1 MAKEIKYGAEARAA
15 LGRGVDQLADTV
27 RVTLG
32 PKGRNVVLDKS
43 FGAPLITNDGVTIA
57 KEIELEDPFE
67 NMGAQ
72 LVKEVATKT
81 NDVAGDGTTTATVL
95 AQAMINAGMK
105 NLEAGA
111 NPIIL
116 RKGMKKATDC
126 AVAAIAKMS
135 SKVNGK
141 EHIAR
146 VATISAGDEEVGN
159 LVADAMEKVSKD
171 GVITIEESKT
181 MQTELD
187 LVEGMQ
193 FDRGYISAYMATDM
207 DKMEATLENPY
218 ILITDKKISNIQE
231 ILPLLEQIVQSGAK
245 LLIIA
250 EDVEGE
256 ALTTLIVN
264 KLRGTFNVVAVK
276 APGYGDRRKAMLED
290 IAILTGG
297 QVISS
302 ELGLELKDT
311 YTPDELEE
319 IAKTFLEK
327 DPGNVGDNLVGMSI
341 RPYDMVKLYP
351 TTTFSEACNIG
362 DGYYKDEN
370 GQFQW
375 APADTRTLDAL
386 KKYQDL
392 YQEGILD
399 SEFYSYT
406 RYQGAQKFYVQGTSG
421 LTLEDGHAIMITY
434 IRNGLAEQGLDP
446 DKVLHLAQLVGDDG
460 MYHYREDSNY
470 WGQVMF
476 SPTISQEKFE
486 RAMDIL
492 DYTCTEEGQNFMNM
506 GFEGIDWKLDEN
518 GNYVSLLD
526 PSIQGSA
533 TSVLGGK
540 YPSKESSFGGLILPD
555 DFSLVSPNYSHEIQD
570 TVRGFYKLREELSD
584 TTTLLPR
591 EYEYEFLSSRE
602 KSQATMDLGDEYAKL
617 ILKDGELEDNWN
629 TWVEEKMAV
638 VQPVLDQLNK

>member
-1 MAKEIKYGAEARAA
+1 MAEEQLGGTYFLYRPVFSLNRPSERLSYHA
-15 LGRGVDQLADTV
+15 L
-27 RVTLG
+27 
-32 PKGRNVVLDKS
+32 
-43 FGAPLITNDGVTIA
+43 IY
-57 KEIELEDPFE
+57 
-67 NMGAQ
+67 
-72 LVKEVATKT
+72 
-81 NDVAGDGTTTATVL
+81 
-95 AQAMINAGMK
+95 
-105 NLEAGA
+105 
-111 NPIIL
+111 L
-116 RKGMKKATDC
+116 RKDW
-126 AVAAIAKMS
+126 
-135 SKVNGK
+135 
-141 EHIAR
+141 
-146 VATISAGDEEVGN
+146 
-159 LVADAMEKVSKD
+159 
-171 GVITIEESKT
+171 
-181 MQTELD
+181 
-187 LVEGMQ
+187 
-193 FDRGYISAYMATDM
+193 
-207 DKMEATLENPY
+207 MEAC
-218 ILITDKKISNIQE
+218 
-231 ILPLLEQIVQSGAK
+231 
-245 LLIIA
+245 
-250 EDVEGE
+250 
-256 ALTTLIVN
+256 
-264 KLRGTFNVVAVK
+264 
-276 APGYGDRRKAMLED
+276 
-290 IAILTGG
+290 
-297 QVISS
+297 
-302 ELGLELKDT
+302 GLELKDT
-311 YTPDELEE
+311 YTPDELKE
-319 IAKTFLEK
+319 IAKTFLEE

-386 KKYQDL
+386 KKYQEL

-399 SEFYSYT
+399 PEFYSYT

-446 DKVLHLAQLVGDDG
+446 DEVLHLAQLVGDDG
-460 MYHYREDSNY
+460 MYHYREDSNH

-506 GFEGIDWKLDEN
+506 GFEGIDWELDES

-540 YPSKESSFGGLILPD
+540 YPSKESSFGGLILTD
-555 DFSLVSPNYSHEIQD
+555 DFSLVSPNYSYEIQN
-570 TVRGFYKLREELSD
+570 TVRDFYKLREELSD
-584 TTTLLPR
+584 KTTLLPR

>member
-1 MAKEIKYGAEARAA
+1 MKGKFVASARH
-15 LGRGVDQLADTV
+15 LGRSIWKNRACYSLMLPGIIWFILFAYGPMSGLLLAFKTYSA
-27 RVTLG
+27 RG
-32 PKGRNVVLDKS
+32 GIWGSPWCG
-43 FGAPLITNDGVTIA
+43 
-57 KEIELEDPFE
+57 FE
-67 NMGAQ
+67 NFAY
-72 LVKEVATKT
+72 VFKDAAFFRSVW
-81 NDVAGDGTTTATVL
+81 TTLT
-95 AQAMINAGMK
+95 INVGR
-105 NLEAGA
+105 LLFQFPV
-111 NPIIL
+111 PIIL
-116 RKGMKKATDC
+116 ALLINECKWKRFNKIAQTIFTFPYFLSWVIVASIVTNVAKTQENVPAAAMAEEQLGGTYFLYRPVFSLNRPSERLSYHALIYLRKDW
-126 AVAAIAKMS
+126 
-135 SKVNGK
+135 
-141 EHIAR
+141 
-146 VATISAGDEEVGN
+146 
-159 LVADAMEKVSKD
+159 
-171 GVITIEESKT
+171 
-181 MQTELD
+181 
-187 LVEGMQ
+187 
-193 FDRGYISAYMATDM
+193 
-207 DKMEATLENPY
+207 MEAC
-218 ILITDKKISNIQE
+218 
-231 ILPLLEQIVQSGAK
+231 
-245 LLIIA
+245 
-250 EDVEGE
+250 
-256 ALTTLIVN
+256 
-264 KLRGTFNVVAVK
+264 
-276 APGYGDRRKAMLED
+276 
-290 IAILTGG
+290 
-297 QVISS
+297 
-302 ELGLELKDT
+302 GLELKDT

>member
-1 MAKEIKYGAEARAA
+1 MQQSPRAA
-15 LGRGVDQLADTV
+15 VVGCVFQVRVVKKVVFLVPHRCLAADHHKAVAAFHAAHLVRGHQLAPRDLIAVAGRAVAALADALPLGADGLLAQQLGNVLKGAVIVAAKVNKTV
-27 RVTLG
+27 AVADDRF
-32 PKGRNVVLDKS
+32 PVVLVFAFDL
-43 FGAPLITNDGVTIA
+43 GNILQNDIA
-57 KEIELEDPFE
+57 AYVAAARNGKDLYKVLRRGDIGKLVHHQAYMNRQCAVEFRRGIRK
-67 NMGAQ
+67 AKQ
-72 LVKEVATKT
+72 LVKQLGVQNRNHK
-81 NDVAGDGTTTATVL
+81 V
-95 AQAMINAGMK
+95 
-105 NLEAGA
+105 
-111 NPIIL
+111 
-116 RKGMKKATDC
+116 KG
-126 AVAAIAKMS
+126 
-135 SKVNGK
+135 
-141 EHIAR
+141 
-146 VATISAGDEEVGN
+146 
-159 LVADAMEKVSKD
+159 
-171 GVITIEESKT
+171 
-181 MQTELD
+181 
-187 LVEGMQ
+187 
-193 FDRGYISAYMATDM
+193 
-207 DKMEATLENPY
+207 
-218 ILITDKKISNIQE
+218 
-231 ILPLLEQIVQSGAK
+231 
-245 LLIIA
+245 
-250 EDVEGE
+250 
-256 ALTTLIVN
+256 
-264 KLRGTFNVVAVK
+264 
-276 APGYGDRRKAMLED
+276 
-290 IAILTGG
+290 
-297 QVISS
+297 
-302 ELGLELKDT
+302 
-311 YTPDELEE
+311 
-319 IAKTFLEK
+319 
-327 DPGNVGDNLVGMSI
+327 I